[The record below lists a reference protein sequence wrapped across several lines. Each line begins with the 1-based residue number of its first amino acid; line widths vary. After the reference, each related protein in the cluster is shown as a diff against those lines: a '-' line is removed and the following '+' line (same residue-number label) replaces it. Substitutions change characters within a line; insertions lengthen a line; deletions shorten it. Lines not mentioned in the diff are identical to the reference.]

1 LCALIV
7 VAADELAWCVGESVA
22 FFFVFLVFAL
32 EEFISEVL
40 PRQKKVILDSKK
52 STTFNFDQIY
62 LIKY

>member
-40 PRQKKVILDSKK
+40 PRKKKESFSVLK
-52 STTFNFDQIY
+52 SQQFLTLT
-62 LIKY
+62 KYI